1 MTPFGDRMRKL
12 RAERGV
18 TLKDMAEALGVSS
31 AYLSA
36 LEHGKRGRPGWHLIQ
51 RILAYFNIIWDEA
64 DEVVRLCVPAG
75 SKARLDCFW
84 DPCDGFPK
92 QLLVRYAF
100 LGRLHQVVVDDEA
113 PLRLPQRKH
122 LVRGAA
128 SPRPRGRAG
137 SSSDDDD
144 NDGFRFS

>member
-64 DEVVRLCVPAG
+64 DEVVRLARISHPRITIDTSG
-75 SKARLDCFW
+75 LNPKATELANRLAD
-84 DPCDGFPK
+84 DSGKLVAATLDE
-92 QLLVRYAF
+92 LLAM
-100 LGRLHQVVVDDEA
+100 LGRKRQ
-113 PLRLPQRKH
+113 KSK
-122 LVRGAA
+122 G
-128 SPRPRGRAG
+128 
-137 SSSDDDD
+137 
-144 NDGFRFS
+144 